1 MSQAKD
7 RMIRLELK
15 HAAAAIERTALLSAG
30 LEFECDIRRLLEA
43 ARARLDGDR
52 RKEEHPDAT

>member
-1 MSQAKD
+1 
-7 RMIRLELK
+7 MIRLELK

-30 LEFECDIRRLLEA
+30 LEFERDIRRLLEA

-52 RKEEHPDAT
+52 RKGEHPDAT